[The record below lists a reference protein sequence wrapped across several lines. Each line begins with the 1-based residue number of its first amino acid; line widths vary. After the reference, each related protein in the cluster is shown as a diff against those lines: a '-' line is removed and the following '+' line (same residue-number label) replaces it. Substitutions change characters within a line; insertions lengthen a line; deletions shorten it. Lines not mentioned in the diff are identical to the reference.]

1 MKSPDQFSIHSN
13 LVHWLPCIAILMV
26 AFTETAM
33 GQTHYP
39 KITAGV
45 FDSSPM
51 AARVLT
57 NPELT
62 LSSGTTVTQFT
73 GGMSFPR
80 GLKFGAGR
88 NLYVAESGPGG
99 DMTTV
104 GLCEQVPPPVGPTHG
119 GNNGRVSRVDRYGN
133 RTTVADGF
141 PSESS
146 GVGDEM
152 GVADIA
158 FLDGRLYVLVAG
170 GGCSHGHANP
180 SEVNGV
186 YRINNNGTRTLVAN
200 ISRFVHEHETAHPE
214 PDDFEP
220 DGSPFSMVAMDDSL
234 FVVEPNHGQVIK
246 IETDGRMRRLIDTS
260 AVYGHI
266 VPTAMVQHHNDL
278 LIGNLGLF
286 PITVGSSQIFS
297 VSPGGHARTLFT
309 GLTTVLG
316 LAFDD
321 DDNLYALEM
330 TTVDQNFPVPGS
342 GRVVQVNR
350 RTGAL
355 TEVVSG
361 LNLPTAM
368 TFGPDGKLYISNWG
382 FGPPFGEIL
391 QVTFPRD
398 SLRPLIEAFRFS
410 Q

>member
-1 MKSPDQFSIHSN
+1 MKSPHQISIHSKSPN
-13 LVHWLPCIAILMV
+13 RLLCLALSIVVLSL
-26 AFTETAM
+26 TAA
-33 GQTHYP
+33 GQSTYP
-39 KITAGV
+39 RITAGV
-45 FDSSPM
+45 FDSTPT
-51 AARVLT
+51 ATQVLS
-57 NPELT
+57 NPELR
-62 LSSGTTVTQFT
+62 LSSGTTVTQFA

-80 GLKFGAGR
+80 GLKFGPGR
-88 NLYVAESGPGG
+88 NLYVAESGLGG
-99 DMTTV
+99 DMSTV
-104 GLCEQVPPPVGPTHG
+104 GLCEQVPFPVGPTHG
-119 GNNGRVSRVDRYGN
+119 GNNGRVSRVDRSGN

-158 FLDGRLYVLVAG
+158 FLDGQLYALVAG
-170 GGCSHGHANP
+170 GGCSHGHADP

-186 YRINNNGTRTLVAN
+186 YRINNNGTRSLVAN
-200 ISRFVHEHETAHPE
+200 ISQFVHDHETANPE

-220 DGSPFSMVAMDDSL
+220 DGSPYSMIAMDGSL
-234 FVVEPNHGQVIK
+234 FVVEPNHGQIIK

-266 VPTAMVQHHNDL
+266 VPTAMVQDDDRL

-286 PITVGSSQIFS
+286 PVTVGSSQIFS
-297 VSPGGHARTLFT
+297 VSSRGRARTLYT

-316 LAFDD
+316 LAFDA

-342 GRVVQVNR
+342 GRVVRINR

-391 QVTFPRD
+391 QVTFPRRGSRD
-398 SLRPLIEAFRFS
+398 DN
-410 Q
+410 

>member
-1 MKSPDQFSIHSN
+1 MKSPNQTSFHSN
-13 LVHWLPCIAILMV
+13 LVHALIYSAIFVV
-26 AFTETAM
+26 ALSITVA
-33 GQTHYP
+33 GQTIYP
-39 KITAGV
+39 RITAGV
-45 FDSSPM
+45 FDTSPTVT
-51 AARVLT
+51 RVLS

-80 GLKFGAGR
+80 GLKFGPGK

-99 DMTTV
+99 DMSTV
-104 GLCEQVPPPVGPTHG
+104 GICEQVPFPVGPTHG
-119 GNNGRVSRVDRYGN
+119 GNNGRVSRVDRFGN

-158 FLDGRLYVLVAG
+158 FLDGKLYVLVAG
-170 GGCSHGHANP
+170 GGCSHGHADP

-186 YRINNNGTRTLVAN
+186 YRVNNNGTRNLVAN
-200 ISRFVHEHETAHPE
+200 ISQFVHDHETAHPE
-214 PDDFEP
+214 ADDFEP
-220 DGSPFSMVAMDDSL
+220 DGSPFSRIAMDGSL
-234 FVVEPNHGQVIK
+234 FVVEPNHGQIIK

-266 VPTAMVQHHNDL
+266 VPTAMVQDNDNL

-286 PITVGSSQIFS
+286 PITAGSSQIFS
-297 VSPGGHARTLFT
+297 VSSRGRARTLYT

-330 TTVDQNFPVPGS
+330 STVDQNFPVPGS
-342 GRVVQVNR
+342 GRVVRVNR

-382 FGPPFGEIL
+382 FGPPLGEIL
-391 QVTFPRD
+391 QVTFPHRHHD
-398 SLRPLIEAFRFS
+398 DD
-410 Q
+410 